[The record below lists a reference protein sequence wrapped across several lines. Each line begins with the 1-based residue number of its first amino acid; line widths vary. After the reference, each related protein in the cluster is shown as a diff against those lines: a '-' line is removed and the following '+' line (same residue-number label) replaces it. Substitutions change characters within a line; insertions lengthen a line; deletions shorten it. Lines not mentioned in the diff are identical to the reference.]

1 MLLRFPVDYCLKS
14 RAVDGM
20 RDPFTVNI
28 FPFLFK
34 SVTSG
39 LLLIIGFLMWF
50 LSGVGLLVLLI
61 GLVLSG
67 IPGKRGSDC
76 SVS

>member
-1 MLLRFPVDYCLKS
+1 MT
-14 RAVDGM
+14 G
-20 RDPFTVNI
+20 
-28 FPFLFK
+28 
-34 SVTSG
+34 G

-67 IPGKRGSDC
+67 IPGKRGMIVQFLEIANIRHVINNYCGGQRMAPFKFED
-76 SVS
+76 